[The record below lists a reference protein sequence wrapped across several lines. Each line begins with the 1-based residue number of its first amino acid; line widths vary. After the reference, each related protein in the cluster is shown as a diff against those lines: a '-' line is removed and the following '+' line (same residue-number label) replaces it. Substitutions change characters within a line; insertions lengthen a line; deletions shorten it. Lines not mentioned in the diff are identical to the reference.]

1 MVERESLMLKTNQN
15 NICPSY
21 RMCILT
27 LKGGDEWSLP
37 AFASTSRDN
46 KLALQAVKKIII

>member
-37 AFASTSRDN
+37 AFASTSRDKN
-46 KLALQAVKKIII
+46 WPCKQLKK